1 MGYNQDSF
9 FQLQSTD
16 FFNAW
21 FSRLDKSTRLLLL
34 SRLDRVQFGNLG
46 DHKKIGPDLYELR
59 CFFGGG
65 LRVYFTLKEA
75 RVVLLLGGGKKS
87 SQKHDIKAAEAL
99 LTQLET

>member
-1 MGYNQDSF
+1 
-9 FQLQSTD
+9 
-16 FFNAW
+16 
-21 FSRLDKSTRLLLL
+21 
-34 SRLDRVQFGNLG
+34 
-46 DHKKIGPDLYELR
+46 LYELR

-99 LTQLET
+99 LKQLET